1 MKPKRK
7 RKKRRSKLLKFKRCA
22 WTVIVVRK
30 MLRTKYRKRKLA
42 ALNRSLFSGL
52 CYQSSPRGYDS
63 SSYDSYSQ
71 RSMNFLI
78 LIFFGNFWLD
88 EKSPRPKK
96 EKDQVSDYND
106 SRMKEVPRSSTTKIV
121 EFRNFSNI
129 IVKRKKKKR
138 KIQKIT
144 LEYLKQCVFFRS
156 AK

>member
-1 MKPKRK
+1 MQ
-7 RKKRRSKLLKFKRCA
+7 LL
-22 WTVIVVRK
+22 I
-30 MLRTKYRKRKLA
+30 
-42 ALNRSLFSGL
+42 
-52 CYQSSPRGYDS
+52 
-63 SSYDSYSQ
+63 
-71 RSMNFLI
+71 I
-78 LIFFGNFWLD
+78 E

-96 EKDQVSDYND
+96 DPDSDYND
-106 SRMKEVPRSSTTKIV
+106 SRLKEAQMSSTTKIV

>member
-1 MKPKRK
+1 MQ
-7 RKKRRSKLLKFKRCA
+7 LL
-22 WTVIVVRK
+22 I
-30 MLRTKYRKRKLA
+30 
-42 ALNRSLFSGL
+42 
-52 CYQSSPRGYDS
+52 
-63 SSYDSYSQ
+63 
-71 RSMNFLI
+71 I
-78 LIFFGNFWLD
+78 E

-96 EKDQVSDYND
+96 DPDSDYND
-106 SRMKEVPRSSTTKIV
+106 SRSRLKEAQMSSNTKIV